1 LGADMSYNG
10 CKTNHYQSLPK
21 QPERKGMESKIA
33 IHTRNLSKAY
43 GRGRRRITA
52 ITDLNLT
59 VEPGQVYGFLGPN
72 GAGKSTTIRLL
83 MGLIRPTQGQAL
95 VFGQDVRRHPGAL
108 RQVGALIEG
117 ASFYPYLSG
126 RKNLQVLARTAGD
139 SRSQRIAALL
149 EQVGLTDRGQHNVGS
164 YSTGMK
170 QRLGIAAALL
180 GDPGL
185 VILDE
190 PTNGLDPE
198 GIQEIRTLIRDLVDR
213 QGRTVFLSSHL
224 LHEVEQI
231 CDRVAII
238 QRGKVIREGPVAEL
252 LSSHQS
258 GLSLKATPIDRA
270 KAVLSEHWSV
280 SRQDTDHLLVN
291 ASTEEQPEIVRQ
303 LVVQDVSVHEIVVQ
317 QPSLEDYF
325 LSVTNCREDIDD

>member
-1 LGADMSYNG
+1 
-10 CKTNHYQSLPK
+10 
-21 QPERKGMESKIA
+21 MESRTVIQ
-33 IHTRNLSKAY
+33 TRNLSKVY
-43 GRGRRRITA
+43 GRSKRRVPA

-95 VFGQDVRRHPGAL
+95 IFGRDVQRHPGAL
-108 RQVGALIEG
+108 RRVGALIEG

-139 SRSQRIAALL
+139 SSSQRIATLL
-149 EQVGLTDRGQHNVGS
+149 EQVSLTDRAHRIVGS

-198 GIQEIRTLIRDLVDR
+198 GIKEMRTLIRDLADR
-213 QGRTVFLSSHL
+213 QGKTVFLSSHL

-238 QRGKVIREGPVAEL
+238 QRGKIVREGTVAEL
-252 LSSHQS
+252 LSGHRSR
-258 GLSLKATPIDRA
+258 LSLQATPTDRA
-270 KAVLSEHWSV
+270 LAVLSERWAV
-280 SRQDTDHLLVN
+280 SRQDTDRLLVN
-291 ASTEEQPEIVRQ
+291 ASTEERPEIVRQ
-303 LVVQDVSVHEIVVQ
+303 LVAQGISVHEVVVR

>member
-1 LGADMSYNG
+1 
-10 CKTNHYQSLPK
+10 
-21 QPERKGMESKIA
+21 MESRMVIQ
-33 IHTRNLSKAY
+33 TRNLSKVY
-43 GRGRRRITA
+43 GRSKRRVSA
-52 ITDLNLT
+52 VMGLDLT

-95 VFGQDVRRHPGAL
+95 VFGQDVQHHPGAL

-126 RKNLQVLARTAGD
+126 RKNLEVLARTAGD
-139 SRSQRIAALL
+139 LRSQRIAALL
-149 EQVGLTDRGQHNVGS
+149 EQVSLTDRAHRNVGS

-180 GDPGL
+180 DDPGL

-213 QGRTVFLSSHL
+213 QGKTIFLSSHL

-238 QRGKVIREGPVAEL
+238 QGGRIVREGPVAEL
-252 LSSHQS
+252 LSSHRS
-258 GLSLKATPIDRA
+258 KLSLRATPTDRA
-270 KAVLSEHWSV
+270 VAVLSAHWEV
-280 SRQDTDHLLVN
+280 SRRNADHLLVN
-291 ASTEEQPEIVRQ
+291 ASTEEQSEIVRQ
-303 LVVQDVSVHEIVVQ
+303 LVSRDVSVHEVVVQ

-325 LSVTNCREDIDD
+325 LSVMNCKEDIDD